1 MRLREYIKVMI
12 KERRQE
18 MEKPDFQSKGD
29 FLTILLE
36 SEFFM
41 NQDEMIIDE
50 CAVFMV
56 AAT

>member
-1 MRLREYIKVMI
+1 MKLREYIKVMI

-36 SEFFM
+36 NEFFM

>member
-1 MRLREYIKVMI
+1 MIKV
-12 KERRQE
+12 RRGE
-18 MEKPDFQSKGD
+18 MAKPDFQSKGD

-36 SEFFM
+36 NEFF
-41 NQDEMIIDE
+41 NDKDSMIIDE